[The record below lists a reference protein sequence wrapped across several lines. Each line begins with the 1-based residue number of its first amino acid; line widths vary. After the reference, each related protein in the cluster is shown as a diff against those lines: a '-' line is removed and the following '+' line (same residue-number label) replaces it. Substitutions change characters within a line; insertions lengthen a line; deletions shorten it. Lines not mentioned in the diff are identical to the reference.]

1 MNGVL
6 LAETA
11 GSSSTTVIG
20 HIPTYVIG
28 SILYGI
34 AFSIA
39 FCGYYTIRKNE
50 KIQGLFGKPDPTEHI
65 FVFLVTFLLC
75 YSTSIDSVD
84 TPWLIG
90 FFAALC
96 MAITTQHL
104 LPEVSDKFC
113 VDLKP
118 AWFFAEVK
126 SSLFR
131 VLSLERFHFLLT

>member
-6 LAETA
+6 FAKTIGA
-11 GSSSTTVIG
+11 SSSIVIG

-28 SILYGI
+28 SCLYGVAFAI
-34 AFSIA
+34 AYFGFFS
-39 FCGYYTIRKNE
+39 IRKNE
-50 KIQGLFGKPDPTEHI
+50 KIQSLFGKPDPTESI
-65 FVFLVTFLLC
+65 FVFLMTFLLC

-96 MAITTQHL
+96 MAISTQYL

-113 VDLKP
+113 ADLKP

-126 SSLFR
+126 SF
-131 VLSLERFHFLLT
+131 FLLTALPANISPQI